1 MKVLK
6 TITEFIKKLF
16 SSVGS
21 GLGDFKEIV
30 AGLVMIQLTNI
41 DVFGQDGLLNSIIS
55 IGMAI
60 LVSYGVMKL
69 LINIIW
75 LLLFGKKFE
84 WKIGILE
91 IFYKHLRVNRI
102 VRMGDVNDLDEVI
115 QAEQVVEIIK
125 NSREKIRQESGR
137 WKKMMEKLSLFFKNF
152 GRNKKTN
159 SALIGV
165 GAIFLTAVDY
175 LLMRFGITNESLIG
189 LISGNP
195 DVFAELI
202 AAEVVA
208 LSAVLSMG
216 IKGKGFES
224 EEEAQARVEAKVSIK
239 EKAKADLA
247 AAKAEGNKEKVA
259 KNIIKTAEGFGVNPV
274 TYAKNMQ
281 VLPEIIAVITKL
293 INK

>member
-1 MKVLK
+1 MKVIK

-16 SSVGS
+16 GSVGS

-30 AGLVMIQLTNI
+30 AGLVMLQLTDI
-41 DVFGQDGLLNSIIS
+41 SIFGADGLLNSIIS

-69 LINIIW
+69 VVNIIW

-84 WKIGILE
+84 WKIGLLE

-102 VRMGDVNDLDEVI
+102 VRMGDVNDLEEVI

-137 WKKMMEKLSLFFKNF
+137 WKKMMNKLSLFFKNF
-152 GRNKKTN
+152 SRNKKTN

-165 GAIFLTAVDY
+165 GAIFLTAIDY
-175 LLMRFGITNESLIG
+175 LLMRFGITNESIVG

-195 DVFAELI
+195 DIFAELI

-224 EEEAQARVEAKVSIK
+224 EEEAQVRTEAKVSLK

-247 AAKAEGNKEKVA
+247 AAKAVGNQERVA
-259 KNIIKTAEGFGVNPV
+259 RKIIKTAEGFGVNPLV
-274 TYAKNMQ
+274 YAKNMQ

>member
-1 MKVLK
+1 MRSAKV
-6 TITEFIKKLF
+6 ITEFIRKLWN
-16 SSVGS
+16 SVQG
-21 GLGDFKEIV
+21 GLGGFKEIL
-30 AGLVMIQLTNI
+30 AGLFMIQLTNVQ
-41 DVFGQDGLLNSIIS
+41 VFGQDGVLNQIIT

-69 LINIIW
+69 IINLVW
-75 LLLFGKKFE
+75 LSLFGKKFE
-84 WKIGILE
+84 WKVGLLE

-102 VRMGDVNDLDEVI
+102 VRMGDVNDLEEVI

-137 WKKMMEKLSLFFKNF
+137 WKKMMNKLSLFFKNF

-159 SALIGV
+159 TALIGV
-165 GAIFLTAVDY
+165 GAIFLTAFDY
-175 LLMRFGITNESLIG
+175 LLMRFGITNESIVG

-195 DVFAELI
+195 DIFAELI

-224 EEEAQARVEAKVSIK
+224 EEEAQVRTEAKVSLK
-239 EKAKADLA
+239 DKAKADLA
-247 AAKAEGNKEKVA
+247 AAKAVGNQERVA
-259 KNIIKTAEGFGVNPV
+259 RKIIKTAEGFGVNPLV
-274 TYAKNMQ
+274 YAKNMQ